1 MRWCV
6 ASAAKKTQGE
16 SGSLSRQRDVAVHGT
31 RSPGSPQPGPAQ
43 RSDEKCVVL
52 LAGEMVMLCVVGFN
66 TCLKWFKDGS
76 RDELLFI
83 KWELHRRPPF
93 NGTG

>member
-1 MRWCV
+1 MLPCTGLAALAALSLDQLKDPMR
-6 ASAAKKTQGE
+6 G
-16 SGSLSRQRDVAVHGT
+16 
-31 RSPGSPQPGPAQ
+31 
-43 RSDEKCVVL
+43 VVL
-52 LAGEMVMLCVVGFN
+52 LAGEMVMLCDEGFN

-93 NGTG
+93 NGAG